1 MQKLIYGTAWKKERT
16 TALVKQAILCGFR
29 GIDTA
34 CQPRH
39 YREDLVG
46 DALFLLYD
54 MGIKREELFLQT
66 KFTPVGGQ
74 DKASIPY
81 DPNQTVDKQIIESF
95 EVTKKNLKSDYVD
108 SYLLHSPIF
117 PYTNLLSAWQTMESL
132 HDKKEAKRLGI
143 SNCYELSLLQKLYA
157 DARVK
162 PSVVQNRFYAES
174 GYDKELRRWCDEHS
188 ITYQSFWSLTANP
201 HILASDTL
209 LALAGKYDK
218 TAAQVFY
225 RYLNHIGIVP
235 LIGSTSKLHIEQ
247 DLQIFEFE
255 LLSQEIDSVTVL
267 LD

>member
-1 MQKLIYGTAWKKERT
+1 MQKLIYGTAWKKEQT
-16 TALVKQAILCGFR
+16 TVLVKQAILCGFR

-46 DALFLLYD
+46 GALLELYD

-74 DKASIPY
+74 DMATIPY
-81 DPNQTVDKQIIESF
+81 DPNQTVDKQILESF

-108 SYLLHSPIF
+108 SYLLHSPLF
-117 PYTNLLSAWQTMESL
+117 PYANLLSAWQTMESL

-143 SNCYELSLLQKLYA
+143 SNCYELPLLQKLYA

-174 GYDKELRRWCDEHS
+174 
-188 ITYQSFWSLTANP
+188 
-201 HILASDTL
+201 
-209 LALAGKYDK
+209 
-218 TAAQVFY
+218 
-225 RYLNHIGIVP
+225 
-235 LIGSTSKLHIEQ
+235 
-247 DLQIFEFE
+247 
-255 LLSQEIDSVTVL
+255 
-267 LD
+267 